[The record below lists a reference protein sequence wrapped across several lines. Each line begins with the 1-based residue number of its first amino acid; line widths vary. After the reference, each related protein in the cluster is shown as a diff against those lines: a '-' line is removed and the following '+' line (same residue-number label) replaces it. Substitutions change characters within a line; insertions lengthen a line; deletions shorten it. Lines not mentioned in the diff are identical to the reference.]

1 MSTLTRIRNCFL
13 HRRAWLCAPML
24 CLAVF
29 PVETSLAQAGQSAAP
44 TQPPDSS
51 ALVLLDSVVATVNN
65 HAILASDLE
74 DEIQL
79 SVLDPSNGV
88 EGTLTEQRALQEL
101 ISRTLIEQQI
111 RQEDVQTVEPSQLE
125 VDARLEEIRKQLPA
139 CVRQNCA
146 SDAGWKAFLQ
156 SHALT
161 SERAEAYSATVLKF
175 FASSSSDSGRVSKS
189 PSSRLKPT
197 TTTHCVP
204 QYASGEAIPSLDQV
218 APRIQEILLQQQ
230 VNVLFDNWLNNLR
243 EQGDVEVL
251 DPRLASALE
260 GSNPP
265 AATESTEP

>member
-65 HAILASDLE
+65 HAILASDLK

-79 SVLDPSNGV
+79 SVLDASNGV

-111 RQEDVQTVEPSQLE
+111 RQEDLQTVEPSQLE

-146 SDAGWKAFLQ
+146 SDAGWQAFLQ
-156 SHALT
+156 SHSLT
-161 SERAEAYSATVLKF
+161 SDRAEAYVHY
-175 FASSSSDSGRVSKS
+175 
-189 PSSRLKPT
+189 RLEILRFIEQRFRQGIQISQQQIET
-197 TTTHCVP
+197 YYHDTLVP